1 MRIFDNRELSWLK
14 FNQRV
19 LSEAEDTSVPLLE
32 RLTFASIFQSNL
44 DEFFMVRV
52 GTLFD
57 QMNVDPDKREDKT
70 NMTSREQLDAVFRQ
84 AKMLEEHK
92 DRVYKSLLKAME
104 KSGICYVPAD
114 KMTSDETDHAYKY
127 FKKEIQPILS
137 PLIIDKRHP
146 LPFIKSGKIYIAAQL
161 ESKSGTK
168 LGLLSVS
175 ELYSRII
182 KLKKVPFRF
191 VLSEDIIFK
200 YVPEVF
206 ENYKVLDKTII
217 RITRNADISEDDDEF
232 LECDFDF
239 REIMEELIKKRKKL
253 SPVRLQTTGNPNSTI
268 IKYLCKRL
276 GIENDQIF
284 TSQSPLDLS
293 FAFALR
299 NSYEGTSLCYSQFSP
314 SKHSMISDSTPV
326 AEQVMKKDML
336 LFYPFESMRPFIR
349 FLREIAVDPNVVSVK
364 ITLYRLARNSQII
377 DALIDMAENGKD
389 VLVLVE
395 LRARF
400 DEENNIL
407 WSKKLEEAGCTVI
420 YGPQGIKVHSK
431 LLLVTR
437 KSGIGFEYI
446 TQIGTGNYNEKTS
459 ELYTDLSLITANRE
473 IAGEA
478 LEIFNALSLGHLV
491 EDTRHLLVSPLSL
504 QNKVVKMIDD
514 EIFRAQNG
522 EKAYIGI
529 KINSL
534 SDKYIIEKLAE
545 ASQAGVKVDLIIRGL
560 CCLVSKVKGQT
571 ENIRVV
577 SIVGRFLE
585 HSRIYMF
592 GTKERRKIYISSADF
607 MTRNTV
613 RRIEVAVPVYDKE
626 LKGRIENIFDILLS
640 DNVKARIQ
648 CAGGAY
654 KHRSSSGKKVDSQ
667 KMFIEMAKKGTECEI
682 ETEVSCDRS
691 EDVSSRFF
699 REFLRNS

>member
-1 MRIFDNRELSWLK
+1 MGIFDNRELSWLK

-32 RLTFASIFQSNL
+32 RLTFTSIFQTNL

-57 QMNVDPDKREDKT
+57 QMNVDPEKREDKT
-70 NMTSREQLDAVFRQ
+70 NMTSREQLDAIFKQV
-84 AKMLEEHK
+84 KLLEEHR
-92 DRVYKSLLKAME
+92 DRVYKSLLKSME
-104 KSGICYVPAD
+104 KNGICYVPAD
-114 KMTSDETDHAYKY
+114 KMTSDETEHAYKY

-146 LPFIKSGKIYIAAQL
+146 LPFLKNGQIYIAARL

-168 LGLLSVS
+168 LGLLSVN
-175 ELYSRII
+175 ELYNRII
-182 KLKKVPFRF
+182 KLKKSPLRF
-191 VLSEDIIFK
+191 ILSEDIIFK
-200 YVPEVF
+200 YIPEVF
-206 ENYKVLDKTII
+206 ENYKVIDKTII

-239 REIMEELIKKRKKL
+239 REMMEELIKKRKKL
-253 SPVRLQTTGNPNSTI
+253 SPVRLQTTGNPDSTI

-276 GIENDQIF
+276 EIENDQIF

-293 FAFALR
+293 FAFMLR
-299 NSYEGTSLCYSQFSP
+299 NSYDGTPLCHSPFSP
-314 SKHSMISDSTPV
+314 SKHSMISENAPV
-326 AEQVMKKDML
+326 AEQVMKKDIL

-349 FLREIAVDPNVVSVK
+349 FLRETAVDPNVISVK

-377 DALIDMAENGKD
+377 DALIDMAENGKE

-431 LLLVTR
+431 LMLITR
-437 KSGIGFEYI
+437 RSSAGFEYI

-459 ELYTDLSLITANRE
+459 ELYTDLSLITSNRE
-473 IAGEA
+473 IASEA
-478 LEIFNALSLGHLV
+478 LEIFNALSLGNLV

-504 QNKVVKMIDD
+504 QNKIVKMIDD
-514 EIFRAQNG
+514 EILHAENG

-545 ASQAGVKVDLIIRGL
+545 ASRAGVKIDLIIRGL
-560 CCLVSKVKGQT
+560 CCLVSKVKEQT

-613 RRIEVAVPVYDKE
+613 KRIEVAVPVYDNE
-626 LKGRIENIFDILLS
+626 LKSRIENIFDILLS

-648 CAGGAY
+648 CAGGTY

-667 KMFIEMAKKGTECEI
+667 QMFIEMAHKGQECDGRVDEASDK
-682 ETEVSCDRS
+682 EM
-691 EDVSSRFF
+691 DVSSKFF
-699 REFLRNS
+699 REYLSNN

>member
-1 MRIFDNRELSWLK
+1 MGIFDNRELSWLK

-19 LSEAEDTSVPLLE
+19 LNEAEDTSVPLLE
-32 RLTFASIFQSNL
+32 RLTFASIFQTNL

-57 QMNVDPDKREDKT
+57 QMNVDPEKREDKT

-84 AKMLEEHK
+84 VRLLENHK
-92 DRVYKSLLKAME
+92 DKVYKSLMKSLE
-104 KSGICYVPAD
+104 KHGISCVSPD
-114 KMTSDETDHAYKY
+114 KMTAEETDHAYKY
-127 FKKEIQPILS
+127 FKKEIQPLLS

-146 LPFIKSGKIYIAAQL
+146 LPFLKSGKIYIAAQL

-175 ELYSRII
+175 ELYNRMI
-182 KLKKVPFRF
+182 KLKKEPLRF
-191 VLSEDIIFK
+191 VLSEEIILK

-206 ENYKVLDKTII
+206 ENYKVLDKSII

-253 SPVRLQTTGNPNSTI
+253 SPVRLQTIGNVNSTI

-284 TSQSPLDLS
+284 TSQTPLDLS
-293 FAFALR
+293 FAFSLR
-299 NSYEGTSLCYSQFSP
+299 NSYDGTSLCYSQFIP
-314 SKHSMISDSTPV
+314 SKHSMISDSSPV
-326 AEQVMKKDML
+326 AEQVMKKDLL

-349 FLREIAVDPNVVSVK
+349 FLRETAADPNVISVK

-377 DALIDMAENGKD
+377 DALIDMAESGKE

-431 LLLVTR
+431 LLLITR
-437 KSGIGFEYI
+437 KSGAGFEYI

-459 ELYTDLSLITANRE
+459 ELYTDLSLLTANRE
-473 IAGEA
+473 IAAEA
-478 LEIFNALSLGHLV
+478 LELFNALSLGHLV
-491 EDTRHLLVSPLSL
+491 ENTRHLLVSPLSL
-504 QNKVVKMIDD
+504 RNKVVKMIDD
-514 EIFRAQNG
+514 EIMHARNG
-522 EKAYIGI
+522 EKAFIGI

-545 ASQAGVKVDLIIRGL
+545 ASRAGVKIELIIRGL
-560 CCLVSKVKGQT
+560 CCLVSRVKGQT
-571 ENIRVV
+571 ENIRVI

-613 RRIEVAVPVYDKE
+613 RRIEVAVPVYDKD
-626 LKGRIENIFDILLS
+626 LKSKIENIFDILLS

-648 CAGGAY
+648 CSGGIY
-654 KHRSSSGKKVDSQ
+654 KHRSSSGKKVNSQ
-667 KMFIEMAKKGTECEI
+667 QLFIEMAQKSPECDSLPDTKI
-682 ETEVSCDRS
+682 NYTNDI
-691 EDVSSRFF
+691 SSTFF
-699 REFLRNS
+699 KEFLKN